1 MRKTGNSNECPDH
14 RAESERFMS
23 DGTRVLIRNGPLW
36 DNRVGDASGWFF
48 TRAGDA
54 YAAIRMPQGY
64 TATTRTYIW
73 PDRKLKEVEE
83 KNGHFLELKDMWA
96 PIVIQMGRAVEY
108 VSFENFQA
116 AVKAARFEY
125 QDGKLTYASLAKE
138 TFEVWANSQKLP
150 RINGSALNLNP
161 PMTYAS
167 PYLSMFHGSARAV
180 ITYPGYQE
188 LVLHFQADTES
199 RRQ

>member
-1 MRKTGNSNECPDH
+1 
-14 RAESERFMS
+14 
-23 DGTRVLIRNGPLW
+23 
-36 DNRVGDASGWFF
+36 
-48 TRAGDA
+48 
-54 YAAIRMPQGY
+54 MPQGY

-125 QDGKLTYASLAKE
+125 QEGKLTYASLAKE
-138 TFEVWANSQKLP
+138 TFEVWANSQQLP
-150 RINGSALNLNP
+150 RINGSALNQNP

-167 PYLSMFHGSARAV
+167 SYHLDGSRQCQGGDHLSGSPGARA
-180 ITYPGYQE
+180 TFP
-188 LVLHFQADTES
+188 S
-199 RRQ
+199 RHRVP